1 MMRFK
6 LKGPGLFFLL
16 ISLVGL
22 LFLFSGCGQ
31 SDSTSSTGSSDS
43 NTTTEST
50 GDPYALYNKVELG
63 QTKEEVD
70 ENLGITP
77 EELASDI
84 YIYTDEDGYS
94 VSVSFSTILSDDN
107 SNEVLTKMIYGSKT
121 AEYISSVG
129 KENEITEEQAAQ
141 ITEGMTY
148 DEVKTILGSDGIEQ
162 TMSGAY
168 GGGVTVNRIWMK
180 DGIISGLVLEFS
192 GTEGSS
198 TVDLIVSL

>member
-1 MMRFK
+1 MRFK

-16 ISLVGL
+16 ISLVSL
-22 LFLFSGCGQ
+22 LFLFTGCGQ
-31 SDSTSSTGSSDS
+31 SDSSSTGSSDS
-43 NTTTEST
+43 NSTAESQ
-50 GDPYALYNKVELG
+50 GDPYALYNKVEIG

-84 YIYTDEDGYS
+84 YIYTDKDGYS
-94 VSVSFSTILSDDN
+94 VSVSFSTILSDTDT
-107 SNEVLTKMIYGSKT
+107 NEVLTKMIYGTKT

-129 KENEITEEQAAQ
+129 KENEITDEQAAQ

-162 TMSGAY
+162 SMSGAY
-168 GGGVTVNRIWMK
+168 GGGVTVSRIWMK
-180 DGIISGLVLEFS
+180 DGIISGLVLEFM

-198 TVDLIVSL
+198 TVDLIISL